1 MRPLLVLLARMG
13 VLLLIYSLLRLA
25 FALRNADS
33 FPDVPIGAYLG
44 GLRFDLSAL
53 AWINLPWA
61 LLCLISA
68 AEHGGFARAKR
79 IVFMTVNAV
88 GLFFACVDIEYYRF
102 TLKRSTADLLDIMAG
117 GRDTFSLIPAF
128 AFDFWHIVLLFI
140 ASIALAWWGYRR
152 AARLRGE
159 AEVRWLP
166 NAAWRLAAI
175 LFFVIGS
182 RGGLQLIPLGPMN
195 AAEHAPPPYMTVA
208 LNTPFTLLT
217 SFGKPVLEA
226 RVYMPQEE
234 ADRLWTVEHAPIA
247 DRAGAVALD
256 STFITKPNV
265 VVIILESF
273 SAAFSKRLNGAEDCM
288 PFLDSLM
295 GEGLGFQRAYANGRR
310 SIDGIPAVTAS
321 IPEWMDEAFLT
332 SPYAQQPF
340 TALGNVLGAEGY
352 ATSFFHGGRNGTMGF
367 DTYSSAAGYQRYV
380 GMNEYPGTDDYDGTW
395 GIWDRPF
402 LQFFAR
408 ELTKEPQPFHS
419 VAFTLSSHHPYQLPE
434 GEERHFGDGKH
445 RIEPTLRYA
454 DDALRRFFATASTQ
468 PWFENT
474 LFVITADHTAD
485 LDRSGQQYSEA
496 VDYWVPLV
504 FYWPK
509 VIAPRAPP
517 IIAQHIDIM
526 PTVLE
531 LIGHGKPYFGF
542 GSSVAH
548 GSGRGMAV
556 ARSMGF
562 WFAFLAEGN
571 FCFEGE
577 HLAPTALRNPLPV
590 EGDGP
595 EVRRLKAAIQ
605 QFTTRMAEN
614 RLTASSVA
622 P

>member
-33 FPDVPIGAYLG
+33 FPDVPMGAYLG
-44 GLRFDLSAL
+44 GVRFDLSAL
-53 AWINLPWA
+53 AGIKLPWA
-61 LLCLISA
+61 LLCMVSA
-68 AEHGGFARAKR
+68 AEQGGFARAKR
-79 IVFMTVNAV
+79 IVFMAANAV

-102 TLKRSTADLLDIMAG
+102 TLKRSTSDLLDIMAG
-117 GRDTFSLIPAF
+117 GGDTFSLIPAF
-128 AFDFWHIVLLFI
+128 ALDFWYIVLMFI
-140 ASIALAWWGYRR
+140 ASMAMAWWAYRL
-152 AARLRGE
+152 AARLKGE
-159 AEVRWLP
+159 RDDRWLP
-166 NAAWRLAAI
+166 NTLWRIVAI
-175 LFFVIGS
+175 VFFVVGS

-195 AAEHAPPPYMTVA
+195 AAVHAPPPYMTVA

-217 SFGKPVLEA
+217 SFGKPVLEP

-234 ADRLWTVEHAPIA
+234 ADQLWTVEHVPV
-247 DRAGAVALD
+247 AGRTVAMALD
-256 STFITKPNV
+256 STSIAKPNV

-273 SAAFSKRLNGAEDCM
+273 SAAFSKRLSGAEDCM

-295 GEGLGFQRAYANGRR
+295 GEGLSFQRAFANGRR

-321 IPEWMDEAFLT
+321 IPEWMEEAFLT

-340 TALGNVLGAEGY
+340 TALGSVLAAEGY

-367 DTYSSAAGYQRYV
+367 DTYASAAGYQRYV
-380 GMNEYPGTDDYDGTW
+380 GMNEYPDADDYDGTW

-408 ELTKEPQPFHS
+408 EIGKERRPFHS
-419 VAFTLSSHHPYQLPE
+419 VVFSLSSHHPYDLPE
-434 GEERHFGDGKH
+434 GEERRYGDGKH
-445 RIEPTLRYA
+445 RIEPTLRYS

-468 PWFENT
+468 PWFDST

-517 IIAQHIDIM
+517 VIAQHIDIM
-526 PTVLE
+526 PTVLD
-531 LIGHGKPYFGF
+531 LIGHGKPYFSF
-542 GSSVAH
+542 GTSVAH
-548 GSGRGMAV
+548 GEGRGMAV

-562 WFAFLAEGN
+562 WFALMAEGN

-577 HLAPTALRNPLPV
+577 HLSPTALRNPLVV
-590 EGDGP
+590 ESDGS

-605 QFTTRMAEN
+605 QFATRMAEN
-614 RLTASSVA
+614 RLVISPAV